1 MLEILKAVLMGIVEG
16 ITEWLPI
23 SSTGHMILLEQLV
36 RFQLSQD
43 FLSMFRVVIQLGAIM
58 AVVVLYF
65 SKLWPF
71 STNKAEHYI
80 KKDTWVMWFK
90 ILVACLPGV
99 VLGLFLDD
107 WLDAHLYN
115 YWVVAAMLIVYGI
128 LFILVDR
135 GRRPHITRMSQLTY
149 KDALIIGGWQ
159 VLAMI
164 PGTSR
169 SGATI
174 VGALLLGISR
184 PLAAQFTFFLG
195 VPIMFGA
202 SGLKLVK
209 FFLKGGLLTGQEV
222 GVLIT
227 AMVVA
232 FLVSMVSIGFLMSY
246 VKKHSFR
253 AFGWYRI
260 ALGTLVLIVGA
271 VQLLAA

>member
-36 RFQLSQD
+36 HFQLSQD

-90 ILVACLPGV
+90 IFVACLPGV
-99 VLGLFLDD
+99 VLGLLLDD

-135 GRRPHITRMSQLTY
+135 GQRPHITRMSQLTY

-195 VPIMFGA
+195 VPMMFGA

-232 FLVSMVSIGFLMSY
+232 FLVSMVSIGFLMNY

-253 AFGWYRI
+253 VFGWYRI
-260 ALGTLVLIVGA
+260 ALGALVLIVGA

>member
-36 RFQLSQD
+36 HFQLSQD

-65 SKLWPF
+65 GKLWPF

-90 ILVACLPGV
+90 IFVACLPGV

-135 GRRPHITRMSQLTY
+135 GQRPHITRMSQLTY

-195 VPIMFGA
+195 VPMMFGA

-209 FFLKGGLLTGQEV
+209 FFLKGGLLTGQEM

-232 FLVSMVSIGFLMSY
+232 FLVSMVSIGFLMNY

-253 AFGWYRI
+253 VFGWYRI